1 MLDEGEGRYRP
12 QAVCRGRAGDQ
23 TLILAGLKED
33 QKVVVSGQFLLDSEA
48 SLQGIAVQE
57 LAMSDE
63 TEMMNALHYAEG
75 VVEQL
80 NGSKQCWTMALKSLS
95 HACHDHAF

>member
-1 MLDEGEGRYRP
+1 M
-12 QAVCRGRAGDQ
+12 
-23 TLILAGLKED
+23 
-33 QKVVVSGQFLLDSEA
+33 VVVSGQFLLDSEA

-75 VVEQL
+75 FEQL
-80 NGSKQCWTMALKSLS
+80 NGSKIMLDHGPFKSLS
-95 HACHDHAF
+95 MPAMTMRFNLE